1 MRMAASDETTTI
13 RAARACTTQI
23 EAATARAG
31 EGSRSFVL
39 DPVAARVAGAAA
51 MAGVRG
57 SDLAFGD
64 PAFVADVTRRFP
76 NASYVSS
83 AAHAYDA
90 VEALLEAYKRAP
102 EPKAGPAL
110 RAALAGVKIAKGK
123 AGVPVVFDE
132 YGDAPYDPERS
143 YSVAEFDDKGQIRP
157 LGPTASARRRRLR
170 LRLRRQ
176 RRLV

>member
-13 RAARACTTQI
+13 RAARARTTQI

-64 PAFVADVTRRFP
+64 PAFVADFIRGAPP
-76 NASYVSS
+76 NASYASS
-83 AAHAYDA
+83 AARAYDA
-90 VEALLEAYKRAP
+90 VEALLEAYKRAGP
-102 EPKAGPAL
+102 SPKAGPAL
-110 RAALAGVKIAKGK
+110 RASLAAVRIAKGK
-123 AGVPVVFDE
+123 AGTPVVFDE

-143 YSVAEFDDKGQIRP
+143 YSVAEFDDKGQVRP
-157 LGPTASARRRRLR
+157 LGPTASARRRLQ
-170 LRLRRQ
+170 RLRRR